1 MDTKSVSDDA
11 PTSLGM
17 ILEDNDASIGGVY
30 VKEIT
35 PNSPAGGAE
44 GLMEGAQIV
53 SISGKSVKGAN
64 FESVME
70 ILKAS
75 ESPVDVQFY
84 DVGLSTEV
92 VAKCLSTM
100 HFARETLWR
109 PASCNM
115 SPCRCCCKLH
125 IMIAQNINS
134 HTFEHLAPG
143 ARQALL
149 WVA

>member
-17 ILEDNDASIGGVY
+17 ILEDNDASVGGVY

-35 PNSPAGGAE
+35 PNSPAGDAE

-84 DVGLSTEV
+84 DVG
-92 VAKCLSTM
+92 
-100 HFARETLWR
+100 TLY
-109 PASCNM
+109 
-115 SPCRCCCKLH
+115 
-125 IMIAQNINS
+125 
-134 HTFEHLAPG
+134 
-143 ARQALL
+143 
-149 WVA
+149 